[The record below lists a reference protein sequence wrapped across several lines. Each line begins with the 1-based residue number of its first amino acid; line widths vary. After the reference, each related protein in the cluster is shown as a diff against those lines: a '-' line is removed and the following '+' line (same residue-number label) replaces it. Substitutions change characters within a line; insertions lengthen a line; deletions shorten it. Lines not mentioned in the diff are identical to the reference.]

1 MLEKNKIGCMQ
12 EKRQRLIV
20 PDLARGTALLGIA
33 MANAVQSWVV
43 NDWSIGPSSTVG
55 GVRPGSTLDIF
66 SAVFTA
72 MVVRVRGLPM
82 FCMLLGFGIGLIVAS
97 LHRKGYTVKESR
109 RVLIRRYGLLAVFGL
124 AHGFLLF
131 NQDIML
137 VYGLMGIALAW
148 CFTLSTRTL
157 RRIAYWFFG
166 GYAVFAGSGALGAY
180 CGYFSPLPSSRPM
193 TRELVTFG
201 DFFAR
206 NVRGEIAALGQI
218 PLMFVGLTGVFLIGY
233 IWAREGV
240 LASVSAHRRTLVAWV
255 VIAGVIIVFIGLP
268 WGLAAAGVVP
278 TELEPVF
285 FMLNQAFGF
294 LTGPGILAVLALLT
308 ENLNNRVPRWAYAFV
323 ALGKRSMSGYIAQS
337 VFFIIL
343 VTPAG
348 FGLGGDASVS
358 GKLGI
363 GLLVFVLTLLL
374 TALLEAWG
382 KPGPFEW
389 AHRRLAY
396 GPTGRIEPKSA
407 GTPA

>member
-1 MLEKNKIGCMQ
+1 MQ

>member
-1 MLEKNKIGCMQ
+1 MQ

-33 MANAVQSWVV
+33 MANAVQSWIV
-43 NDWSIGPSSTVG
+43 NEWSVGPSSSVG
-55 GVRPGSTLDIF
+55 GVRPDSTFDVVA
-66 SAVFTA
+66 AVFTG
-72 MVVRVRGLPM
+72 MFVRVRGLPM
-82 FCMLLGFGIGLIVAS
+82 FCMLAGFGIGLITAS

-109 RVLIRRYGLLAVFGL
+109 CVLIRRYGLLAVFGL

-137 VYGLMGIALAW
+137 VYGLMALAMAW
-148 CFTLSTRTL
+148 CLTLSTRTL

-166 GYAVFAGSGALGAY
+166 GYAVFAGSGAVAAY
-180 CGYFSPLPSSRPM
+180 FGYLNLLPSSRPM

-206 NVRGEIAALGQI
+206 NVRGEVAALGQI
-218 PLMFVGLTGVFLIGY
+218 PLMFFGLTGVFLIGY

-240 LASVSAHRRTLVAWV
+240 LASVSAHRRTLVTWV

-308 ENLNNRVPRWAYAFV
+308 EKLNNRVPGWAYAFV

-337 VFFIIL
+337 ILFIVL

-348 FGLGGDASVS
+348 LGLGADASVS

-374 TALLEAWG
+374 AALLEAWG

-407 GTPA
+407 PAPA

>member
-1 MLEKNKIGCMQ
+1 MQ

-33 MANAVQSWVV
+33 MANAVQSWIV
-43 NDWSIGPSSTVG
+43 NEWSVGPSSSVG
-55 GVRPGSTLDIF
+55 GVRPDSTFDVVA
-66 SAVFTA
+66 AVFTG
-72 MVVRVRGLPM
+72 MFVRVRGLPM
-82 FCMLLGFGIGLIVAS
+82 FCMLAGFGIGLIAAS

-137 VYGLMGIALAW
+137 VYGLMALAMAW
-148 CFTLSTRTL
+148 CLTLSTRTL

-166 GYAVFAGSGALGAY
+166 GYAVFAGSGAVAAY
-180 CGYFSPLPSSRPM
+180 IGYLNLLPSSRPM

-206 NVRGEIAALGQI
+206 NVRGEVAALGQI
-218 PLMFVGLTGVFLIGY
+218 PLMFFGLTGVFLIGY

-240 LASVSAHRRTLVAWV
+240 LSNVSAHRRTLTTWV

-278 TELEPVF
+278 IELEPVF

-308 ENLNNRVPRWAYAFV
+308 ENLNNRVPGWAYAFV

-337 VFFIIL
+337 IFFIVL

-348 FGLGGDASVS
+348 FGLGADASVS

-374 TALLEAWG
+374 AALLEAWG

-389 AHRRLAY
+389 SHRRLAY
-396 GPTGRIEPKSA
+396 GPTGRIEPKV
-407 GTPA
+407 TPEGA

>member
-1 MLEKNKIGCMQ
+1 MQ

-33 MANAVQSWVV
+33 MANTVQSWVV
-43 NDWSIGPSSTVG
+43 NEWSLGPSSTVG
-55 GVRPGSTLDIF
+55 GVRPDSAVDVM
-66 SAVFTA
+66 SAVFVA
-72 MVVRVRGLPM
+72 MFVRVRGLPM
-82 FCMLLGFGIGLIVAS
+82 FCMLLGFGVGLIVAS
-97 LHRKGYTVKESR
+97 LQRKGYTPKESR

-131 NQDIML
+131 DGDIMFL
-137 VYGLMGIALAW
+137 YGLMGVALALV
-148 CFTLSTRTL
+148 FTLSTRVL
-157 RRIAYWFFG
+157 RRISYWFFG
-166 GYAVFAGSGALGAY
+166 GFAAFTTSGAIATY
-180 CGYFSPLPSSRPM
+180 FGYFNPLPSSRPM
-193 TRELVTFG
+193 TADLFTFG
-201 DFFAR
+201 DYFAR
-206 NVRGEIAALGQI
+206 NLRGEIAALGQI
-218 PLMFVGLTGVFLIGY
+218 PITFVGLVGVLIIGY

-240 LASVSAHRRTLVAWV
+240 LANVSAHRRTLVTWV
-255 VIAGVIIVFIGLP
+255 VIAGMVIVFVGLP
-268 WGLAAAGVVP
+268 WGLAAAGVVS

-294 LTGPGILAVLALLT
+294 LTGPGILAILALLT
-308 ENLNNRVPRWAYAFV
+308 EKLNNRVPGWAYAFV

-348 FGLGGDASVS
+348 FGLGADASVS

-374 TALLEAWG
+374 ASLLEAWG

-407 GTPA
+407 PAPA

>member
-1 MLEKNKIGCMQ
+1 MQ

-33 MANAVQSWVV
+33 MANAVQSWIV
-43 NDWSIGPSSTVG
+43 NEWSVGPSSSVG
-55 GVRPGSTLDIF
+55 GVRPDSTFDVVA
-66 SAVFTA
+66 AVFTG
-72 MVVRVRGLPM
+72 MFVRVRGLPM
-82 FCMLLGFGIGLIVAS
+82 FCMLAGFGIGLITAS

-137 VYGLMGIALAW
+137 VYGLMALAMAW

-166 GYAVFAGSGALGAY
+166 GYAVFAGSGAVAAY
-180 CGYFSPLPSSRPM
+180 FGYLNLLPSSRPM

-201 DFFAR
+201 DFFVR
-206 NVRGEIAALGQI
+206 NVRGEVAALGLI
-218 PLMFVGLTGVFLIGY
+218 PLMFVSLVGVFLIGY

-240 LASVSAHRRTLVAWV
+240 LASVSAHRRTLVTWV

-278 TELEPVF
+278 SELEPVF
-285 FMLNQAFGF
+285 LMLNQAFGF

-308 ENLNNRVPRWAYAFV
+308 EKLNNRVPRWAYAFV

-337 VFFIIL
+337 VVFIIL

-363 GLLVFVLTLLL
+363 GLLVFALTLLL
-374 TALLEAWG
+374 AALLEAWG

-396 GPTGRIEPKSA
+396 GPTGRIEPKTA
-407 GTPA
+407 PAPA

>member
-308 ENLNNRVPRWAYAFV
+308 ENLNNRVPGWAYAFV

-337 VFFIIL
+337 ILFIVL

-348 FGLGGDASVS
+348 LGLGADASVS

-374 TALLEAWG
+374 AALLEAWG

-407 GTPA
+407 RTPA

>member
-1 MLEKNKIGCMQ
+1 MQ

-33 MANAVQSWVV
+33 MANAVQSWIV
-43 NDWSIGPSSTVG
+43 NEWSVGPSSSVG
-55 GVRPGSTLDIF
+55 GVRPDSTFDVVA
-66 SAVFTA
+66 AVFTG
-72 MVVRVRGLPM
+72 MFVRVRGLPM
-82 FCMLLGFGIGLIVAS
+82 FCMLAGFGIGLITAS
-97 LHRKGYTVKESR
+97 LHRKGYTDKESR

-137 VYGLMGIALAW
+137 VYGLMALAMAW
-148 CFTLSTRTL
+148 CLTLSTRTL

-166 GYAVFAGSGALGAY
+166 GYAVFAGSGAVAAY
-180 CGYFSPLPSSRPM
+180 FGYLNLLPSSRPM

-206 NVRGEIAALGQI
+206 NVRGEVAALGQI
-218 PLMFVGLTGVFLIGY
+218 PLMFFGLTGVFLIGY

-240 LASVSAHRRTLVAWV
+240 LASVSAHRRTLVTWV

-278 TELEPVF
+278 SELEPVF
-285 FMLNQAFGF
+285 LMLNQAFGF

-308 ENLNNRVPRWAYAFV
+308 EKLNNRVPRWAYAFV

-337 VFFIIL
+337 ILFIVRLPQL
-343 VTPAG
+343 V
-348 FGLGGDASVS
+348 
-358 GKLGI
+358 
-363 GLLVFVLTLLL
+363 
-374 TALLEAWG
+374 WG
-382 KPGPFEW
+382 
-389 AHRRLAY
+389 
-396 GPTGRIEPKSA
+396 
-407 GTPA
+407 